1 MKQNSAENYE
11 PVNVF
16 LTPDKTPIAY
26 QNKVQCLMSSGMT
39 EAEARKLALEPIEL
53 ELYYEVGRGLFAV
66 ESEAVESCEIR
77 SPYSGEPLEE
87 ETESSDETS
96 RGFRIIIS
104 EGTSAVDVAF
114 QINSTVIGMVKKQLL
129 SWIHQYGDS
138 AQFPLRSDGD
148 NFCLSVLGEEY
159 SDFYFHT
166 ITLKDDIFH
175 FTGVNEDGYEVSLD
189 ETELSDNGL
198 LYICDFLIN
207 GYY

>member
-66 ESEAVESCEIR
+66 DPRPLNLVKSAHHIQVNLSEE
-77 SPYSGEPLEE
+77 G
-87 ETESSDETS
+87 TESSDETS
-96 RGFRIIIS
+96 IGFQIIIS
-104 EGTSAVDVAF
+104 ERTSFVDVAF
-114 QINSTVIGMVKKQLL
+114 QINSTVIDMVKKQLL
-129 SWIHQYGDS
+129 SWIHQHGDT
-138 AQFPLRSDGD
+138 AQFPLRSDGG
-148 NFCLSVLGEEY
+148 NFCLSVLAEEY
-159 SDFYFHT
+159 SDFYFQT

-189 ETELSDNGL
+189 ETELPDNGL

>member
-26 QNKVQCLMSSGMT
+26 QNKVQCLMLSGMT
-39 EAEARKLALEPIEL
+39 GAEARKLALEPIEL

-66 ESEAVESCEIR
+66 ESEAVESCGIR

-96 RGFRIIIS
+96 RGFQIIIS
-104 EGTSAVDVAF
+104 EGTSVVDVAF
-114 QINSTVIGMVKKQLL
+114 QINSTVVSMVKKQLI
-129 SWIHQYGDS
+129 SWIHQHGDS
-138 AQFPLRSDGD
+138 AHFPLRGDGG
-148 NFCLSVLGEEY
+148 NFCLSVLAEEY

-166 ITLKDDIFH
+166 ITLKNNIFH
-175 FTGVNEDGYEVSLD
+175 FTGVNEDGYEVFLD
-189 ETELSDNGL
+189 ETELPDNGL